1 LRLTL
6 TQKRDYFDVLV
17 SYLVPL
23 QALLDFTLDD
33 ESHFN
38 VTQSAPMDHQCKER
52 AYHNRH
58 FDSYTYRSCNKLCF
72 LTPEAKKKLLDIEDE
87 INEVI
92 ALQA

>member
-1 LRLTL
+1 MRLSL
-6 TQKRDYFDVLV
+6 TQKRDYLNVIV
-17 SYLVPL
+17 SYMVPL

-33 ESHFN
+33 ESNFN
-38 VTQSAPMDHQCKER
+38 VTQSAPMDHQCKEQ
-52 AYHNRH
+52 AYHDRR